1 MGTFLRSLDDLKHV
15 RLHAVRISTPSN
27 ESGII
32 IVIQYPCVFFHG
44 LCEMV
49 FHSSSYFLSVLR
61 SPTFDILDQAMHLGG
76 GDKNA
81 WGHVGMMLQSLSLLA
96 VQYGLG
102 TAMLEAW
109 GNLGNCATCHGL
121 AGDVDCIKQRFE
133 HVRAIKCEL

>member
-1 MGTFLRSLDDLKHV
+1 MVYARWSFILLLRS
-15 RLHAVRISTPSN
+15 S
-27 ESGII
+27 
-32 IVIQYPCVFFHG
+32 
-44 LCEMV
+44 
-49 FHSSSYFLSVLR
+49 
-61 SPTFDILDQAMHLGG
+61 TFDILDQAMHLGG

-121 AGDVDCIKQRFE
+121 AGDVDCIKQRF
-133 HVRAIKCEL
+133 RACSSHKMRTLTIPVHAIQPFRNMHQRQKHRRQTSARPLNLGFNALGFLFDADHR